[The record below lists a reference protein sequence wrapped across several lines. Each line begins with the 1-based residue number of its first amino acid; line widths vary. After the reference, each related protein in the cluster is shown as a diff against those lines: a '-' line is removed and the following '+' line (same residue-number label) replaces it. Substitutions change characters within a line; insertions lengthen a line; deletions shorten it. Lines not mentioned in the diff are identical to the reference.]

1 MSYADNMENALKNLE
16 AREELDPAEVRRNR
30 ARAANEQA
38 ARAKAAPFA
47 EALKS
52 GEFTQ
57 DLLNHCVRIGFGHR
71 TKVQITW
78 LDTVLRLDAKQLR
91 LELHPTG
98 DGVIAKFFED
108 GKETRGSEKI
118 DLKKSK
124 PEKIAET
131 WLSGLAAINQK
142 DSE

>member
-16 AREELDPAEVRRNR
+16 AREEVDPAEARRNS
-30 ARAANEQA
+30 ARAAVEQA
-38 ARAKAAPFA
+38 AKAKAAPFA

-52 GEFTQ
+52 GAFTQ
-57 DLLNHCVRIGFGHR
+57 ELLNHSVRIGFGHR
-71 TKVQITW
+71 AKVQITW

-98 DGVIAKFFED
+98 DGVVAKFFED
-108 GKETRGSEKI
+108 GKESRGSEKI

-124 PEKIAET
+124 PEKLAET
-131 WLSGLAAINQK
+131 WLRSLGV
-142 DSE
+142 E